1 MRSFVESPVEQR
13 SEDRRIVN
21 KYYTV
26 EVSVHDIKLEYR
38 FKIWDISSRGISL
51 LVDIDSDLLN
61 YLKVGDILYLR
72 YHTGNSLKPVDYLK
86 TSIRHI
92 SREAVKQINGCCVV
106 GLSILKGRDVEGR
119 KYVMVSCPSCNTTYK
134 IPRTRVPRRKSIAT
148 CRKCGG
154 KMVIKPLK

>member
-1 MRSFVESPVEQR
+1 MKRLVENPIERR

-26 EVSVHDIKLEYR
+26 EFLVNDIKLEYR
-38 FKIWDISSRGISL
+38 FKIWDISSNGISL
-51 LVDIDSDLLN
+51 LVDEDSDLLN

-72 YHTGNSLKPVDYLK
+72 YRTGNSLKPVDYLK

-92 SREAVKQINGCCVV
+92 SQEAVEQINGCCLV
-106 GLSILKGRDVEGR
+106 GLAILQDRVKEG
-119 KYVMVSCPSCNTTYK
+119 KPVMVSCPSCNTSYR
-134 IPRTRVPRRKSIAT
+134 IPRTRVPQKRGVAT

-154 KMVIKPLK
+154 KIVIEPLE